1 MFNKKPMSVAAF
13 ENGGDQWGNR
23 FGGNS
28 FVDSLDA
35 KKIGLEPWKPQEGEN
50 LIDIIPYNATEENPL
65 FLAGKTNVGD
75 TMYSLDYFVHKGI
88 GPSNKNVT
96 CLTQYGQRCPLCD
109 EAKRYKESS
118 KAEDQKKGQDMAA
131 KRRVVYVIHDLKSG
145 KFGYWDTGWKSVEEK
160 IQKLARITIDPN
172 TKAAVNP
179 FDWEHGKTIKFF
191 GEKKKFNNR
200 DFIEPDLFSFVDREP
215 LSDAVL
221 EHSVDLATVIRK
233 TSAEDME
240 KLLTGR
246 APSSAPQTSAPTT
259 SVTYGSAPTPNPAVS
274 TGTPPQASASYTTS
288 TDTVPPTDNSVSNL
302 AEQAMQAAQGTPQPT
317 QSAPSFDTMQ
327 PVHNCP
333 HGHKWGEADAHP
345 ECGKCDFWEKCY
357 YDSGNK

>member
-88 GPSNKNVT
+88 GPSNKNIT
-96 CLTQYGQRCPLCD
+96 CLTQYGKKCPLCD
-109 EAKRYKESS
+109 EAKRCKESP
-118 KAEDQKKGQDMAA
+118 KAEDQKKGQDMSA
-131 KRRVVYVIHDLKSG
+131 KRRVVYVIHDLKTD

-160 IQKLARITIDPN
+160 IQKLARVTIDPE

-200 DFIEPDLFSFVDREP
+200 DFIEPDLFSFVDRQP

-233 TSAEDME
+233 TSEEDME

-246 APSSAPQTSAPTT
+246 APSYTPQTSTSANTPSPAPVET
-259 SVTYGSAPTPNPAVS
+259 
-274 TGTPPQASASYTTS
+274 SASTQS
-288 TDTVPPTDNSVSNL
+288 EQVGSSL

-317 QSAPSFDTMQ
+317 QSAPSFNTMQ
-327 PVHNCP
+327 PVHSCP
-333 HGHKWGEADAHP
+333 HGHNWGEADAHP

>member
-35 KKIGLEPWKPQEGEN
+35 KKVGLEKWKPQEGEN
-50 LIDIIPYNATEENPL
+50 LIDVIPYNATEENPL
-65 FLAGKTNVGD
+65 FLAGKTKVGD
-75 TMYSLDYFVHKGI
+75 TMYSLDYFIHKGI
-88 GPSNKNVT
+88 GPSNRNVT
-96 CLTQYGQRCPLCD
+96 CLSQYGHRCPLCD
-109 EAKRYKESS
+109 EAKRYKDSP
-118 KAEDQKKGQDMAA
+118 KAEDQKKGQDMSA
-131 KRRVVYVIHDLKSG
+131 KRRVVYVIHDLKTG

-160 IQKLARITIDPN
+160 IQKLARITIDPV

-191 GEKKKFNNR
+191 GEKKKFNGS
-200 DFIEPDLFSFVDREP
+200 DFVEPDLFAFVDRQP
-215 LSDAVL
+215 LTDDVL

-233 TSAEDME
+233 TSEEEME

-246 APSSAPQTSAPTT
+246 APSSAPTSAPQT
-259 SVTYGSAPTPNPAVS
+259 SKPVVTPVPETPIAQPVPTQS
-274 TGTPPQASASYTTS
+274 EQIASS
-288 TDTVPPTDNSVSNL
+288 L
-302 AEQAMQAAQGTPQPT
+302 AEQAMQAAQSTQATQPQ
-317 QSAPSFDTMQ
+317 APSFETMQ
-327 PVHNCP
+327 PAYSCP
-333 HGHKWGEADAHP
+333 HGHTWGEADKHP

-357 YDSGNK
+357 GCQ